1 MENLFKRENGCFR
14 SMSGVA
20 KLMTEKTSF
29 TCAKLK
35 ESLYCKSRKCVQA
48 REWMFSI
55 QVHVDTID
63 DREDFIHLC
72 SICKK
77 AHAACSGKR
86 VQVREWMFSIHV
98 GGDKIDNRE
107 RFIHMRLI

>member
-1 MENLFKRENGCFR
+1 
-14 SMSGVA
+14 
-20 KLMTEKTSF
+20 
-29 TCAKLK
+29 
-35 ESLYCKSRKCVQA
+35 
-48 REWMFSI
+48 MFSI

-86 VQVREWMFSIHV
+86 VQAREWMFSIQADV
-98 GGDKIDNRE
+98 DTIDDRE
-107 RFIHMRLI
+107 SFIHMRLIWKKSL